1 MVVAFRF
8 GVDLRIK
15 KVITIAKIQV
25 LVVDDEW
32 NMRNLLRIYLMK
44 EGFNVKEA
52 SSGYEALSM
61 IKQHTFDLL
70 ILDVMMPGMDGW
82 QACKT
87 IRKTETMP
95 ILMLT
100 ARLETKDKVHG
111 LGIGADDYLTK
122 PFKPEELL
130 ARVFSLLRRS
140 MINQAQKLQETIMVF
155 QHLKIHADARE
166 VHIHEVSI
174 DFTPKEFDLFLYLAK
189 NSQRTFTREELVERL
204 WGYEYMGDARVVDTH
219 IKNIREK
226 LHRAR
231 LGYDPI
237 QTVWGVGY
245 KFSAPGGE
253 E

>member
-1 MVVAFRF
+1 MAN
-8 GVDLRIK
+8 
-15 KVITIAKIQV
+15 IQV

-44 EGFNVKEA
+44 EGFEVKEA

-61 IKQHTFDLL
+61 MKQQTFDLL

-82 QACKT
+82 QVCKT
-87 IRKTETMP
+87 IRETETMP

-100 ARLETKDKVHG
+100 ARSETKDKVHG

-122 PFKPEELL
+122 PFEPEELL

-140 MINQAQKLQETIMVF
+140 MINQAQKLQETLIVF

-174 DFTPKEFDLFLYLAK
+174 DFTPKEFDLLLYLAQ
-189 NSQRTFTREELVERL
+189 NSQRAFTREELVERL
-204 WGYEYMGDARVVDTH
+204 WGYEYTGDARVVDTH

-226 LHRAR
+226 LQRAR

-245 KFSAPGGE
+245 KFSAQGGE
-253 E
+253 G

>member
-1 MVVAFRF
+1 M
-8 GVDLRIK
+8 
-15 KVITIAKIQV
+15 AKIQV

-44 EGFNVKEA
+44 EGFEVREA

-61 IKQHTFDLL
+61 VKQHSFDLL

-82 QACKT
+82 QVCKA
-87 IRKTETMP
+87 IRETETMP

-100 ARLETKDKVHG
+100 ARSETKDKVHG
-111 LGIGADDYLTK
+111 LGLGADDYVTK
-122 PFKPEELL
+122 PFEPEELL

-140 MINQAQKLQETIMVF
+140 MINQAHKLQGSTIKF
-155 QHLKIHADARE
+155 HNLRINAEARE
-166 VHIHEVSI
+166 IHIHEENV
-174 DFTPKEFDLFLYLAK
+174 DFTPKEFDLLLYLGQH
-189 NSQRTFTREELVERL
+189 SQRTFSREELVERL
-204 WGYEYMGDARVVDTH
+204 WGYEYTGDARVVDTH

-226 LHRAR
+226 LQRAG

-245 KFSAPGGE
+245 KFSPDGGE
-253 E
+253 R